1 MFLLKV
7 FVKSAHF
14 KAIKKQKTD
23 SQTAYV
29 LTLHYTPPH
38 THAHT
43 RTHTHTT
50 LYASVRFWTDP
61 PPPYLRT
68 YFMDG
73 PSREGVLLFFM

>member
-14 KAIKKQKTD
+14 KAKKKQKTD

-29 LTLHYTPPH
+29 LTLPYIPPPPPP
-38 THAHT
+38 
-43 RTHTHTT
+43 THTHIHTT
-50 LYASVRFWTDP
+50 QYASVHFWTDP

-73 PSREGVLLFFM
+73 PSREEFLLFFR

>member
-29 LTLHYTPPH
+29 LTLHYTPPSPH
-38 THAHT
+38 THA
-43 RTHTHTT
+43 HTHTT

-73 PSREGVLLFFM
+73 PSREEFLLFFI